1 MKIGAIGLGN
11 RIAHVYHELSQIN
24 QDADLVAFVDPQPI
38 GRDYAERNNFFPPQE
53 YSSLNEMLS
62 NEKLDLLMIGSPNHL
77 HLDHIKI
84 GLNAGIK
91 IFAEKPIVVDEVQS
105 FELAKLLGEFG
116 QDQVLVG
123 LVLRY
128 SQHARSVRELINKNV
143 LGNIISIEASEHIMP
158 WHGGF
163 FMRNWRRK
171 EKFSGGFML
180 EKCCHDI
187 DFYNMIVGCRVRRV
201 ASFGGRS
208 SFIPENK
215 PEKNLEEFTKYNLSG
230 WEAKERVFESDADI
244 VDHQVAIIEYE
255 NGATLAFHTNMRVPD
270 EFRRFAVIGTE
281 GMVEG
286 DFVRGF
292 LKAHDQ
298 QNNIVLDEN
307 YGAAFGQLKGHYGA
321 DNLMLQDINHHLI
334 NSDTINLPVGV
345 KDCIEAGLI
354 AMKIDE
360 SRKTG
365 KIIDLTDSWKKLDS
379 SLINKDEK

>member
-11 RIAHVYHELSQIN
+11 RIAHVYHELSKIN

-38 GRDYAERNNFFPPQE
+38 GRDYAERNHFFPPQE
-53 YSSLNEMLS
+53 YSSLNEMLL

-91 IFAEKPIVVDEVQS
+91 IFAEKPIVIDEAQS
-105 FELAKLLGEFG
+105 FELARLLGEFG

-187 DFYNMIVGCRVRRV
+187 DFYNMIVGCRVKRV

-230 WEAKERVFESDADI
+230 WEAKESVFDSDADI

-270 EFRRFAVIGTE
+270 EFRRFAVIGTN

-298 QNNIVLDEN
+298 QNNVVLEED
-307 YGAAFGQLKGHYGA
+307 YGAAFGKEKGHYGA
-321 DNLMLQDINHHLI
+321 DNLMLKDINQHLI
-334 NSDTINLPVGV
+334 NSEKINLPVGV

-365 KIIDLTDSWKKLDS
+365 KIIDLTSSWGSLDKEMK
-379 SLINKDEK
+379 N

>member
-38 GRDYAERNNFFPPQE
+38 GKDYAEKNNFFPSQE

-91 IFAEKPIVVDEVQS
+91 IFAEKPIVVDEAQS

-128 SQHARSVRELINKNV
+128 SQHARSVRNLIDKNI

-187 DFYNMIVGCRVRRV
+187 DFYNMIVGCRVKRV

-215 PEKNLEEFTKYNLSG
+215 PENNLEEFTKYNLTG
-230 WEAKERVFESDADI
+230 WQAKESVFDSDADI
-244 VDHQVAIIEYE
+244 VDHQVAIIEYD

-270 EFRRFAVIGTE
+270 EFRRFAVIGTN

-298 QNNIVLDEN
+298 QNNVVLDED
-307 YGAAFGQLKGHYGA
+307 YGAAFGMVKGHYGA
-321 DNLMLQDINHHLI
+321 DNLMLKDINQHLT
-334 NSDTINLPVGV
+334 NVEKINLPVGV
-345 KDCIEAGLI
+345 KDCIEAGII

-365 KIIDLTDSWKKLDS
+365 KIIDLTSSWSRLDKEMK
-379 SLINKDEK
+379 N

>member
-11 RIAHVYHELSQIN
+11 RIAHVYHELSKIN

-38 GRDYAERNNFFPPQE
+38 GRDYAERNHFFPPQE

-91 IFAEKPIVVDEVQS
+91 IFAEKPIVIDEVQS
-105 FELAKLLGEFG
+105 FELARLLGEFG

-187 DFYNMIVGCRVRRV
+187 DFYNMIVGCRVKRV

-230 WEAKERVFESDADI
+230 WEAKESVFDSDADI

-270 EFRRFAVIGTE
+270 EFRRFAVIGTN

-298 QNNIVLDEN
+298 QNNVVLEED
-307 YGAAFGQLKGHYGA
+307 YGAAFGKEKGHYGA
-321 DNLMLQDINHHLI
+321 DNLMLKDINQHLI
-334 NSDTINLPVGV
+334 NSEKINLPVGV

-365 KIIDLTDSWKKLDS
+365 KIIDLTSSWS
-379 SLINKDEK
+379 SLDKEMKN

>member
-38 GRDYAERNNFFPPQE
+38 GRDYAERNHFFPPQE
-53 YSSLNEMLS
+53 YSSLNEMLL

-91 IFAEKPIVVDEVQS
+91 IFAEKPIVIDEAQS
-105 FELAKLLGEFG
+105 FELARLLGEFG

-187 DFYNMIVGCRVRRV
+187 DFYNMIVGCRVKRV

-230 WEAKERVFESDADI
+230 WEAKESVFDSDADI

-270 EFRRFAVIGTE
+270 EFRRFAVIGTN

-298 QNNIVLDEN
+298 QNNVVLEED
-307 YGAAFGQLKGHYGA
+307 YGAAFGKEKGHYGA
-321 DNLMLQDINHHLI
+321 DNLMLKDINQHLI
-334 NSDTINLPVGV
+334 NSEKINLPVGV

-365 KIIDLTDSWKKLDS
+365 KIIDLASSWS
-379 SLINKDEK
+379 SLDKEMKN

>member
-11 RIAHVYHELSQIN
+11 RIAHVYHELSKIN

-53 YSSLNEMLS
+53 YSSLNEMLL

-91 IFAEKPIVVDEVQS
+91 IFAEKPIVIDEAQS
-105 FELAKLLGEFG
+105 FELARLLGEFG

-187 DFYNMIVGCRVRRV
+187 DFYNMIVGCRVKRV

-230 WEAKERVFESDADI
+230 WEAKESVFDSDADI

-270 EFRRFAVIGTE
+270 EFRRFAVIGTN

-298 QNNIVLDEN
+298 QNNVVLDED
-307 YGAAFGQLKGHYGA
+307 YGAAFGMVKGHYGA
-321 DNLMLQDINHHLI
+321 DNLMLKDINQHLT
-334 NSDTINLPVGV
+334 NVEKINLPVGV
-345 KDCIEAGLI
+345 KDCIEAGII

-365 KIIDLTDSWKKLDS
+365 KIIDLTSSWS
-379 SLINKDEK
+379 SLDKEMKN

>member
-38 GRDYAERNNFFPPQE
+38 GKDYAEKNNFFPSQE

-91 IFAEKPIVVDEVQS
+91 IFAEKPIVVDEAQS

-128 SQHARSVRELINKNV
+128 SQHARSVRNLIDKNI

-187 DFYNMIVGCRVRRV
+187 DFYNMIVGRRVKRV

-215 PEKNLEEFTKYNLSG
+215 PENNLEEFTKYNLTG
-230 WEAKERVFESDADI
+230 WQAKESVFDSDADI
-244 VDHQVAIIEYE
+244 VDHQVAIIEYD

-270 EFRRFAVIGTE
+270 EFRRFAVIGTN

-298 QNNIVLDEN
+298 QNNVVLDED
-307 YGAAFGQLKGHYGA
+307 YGAAFGMVKGHYGA
-321 DNLMLQDINHHLI
+321 DNLMLKDINQHLT
-334 NSDTINLPVGV
+334 NVEKINLPVGV
-345 KDCIEAGLI
+345 KDCIEAGII

-365 KIIDLTDSWKKLDS
+365 KIIDLTSSWSRLDEEMK
-379 SLINKDEK
+379 N

>member
-38 GRDYAERNNFFPPQE
+38 GKDYAEKNNFFPSQE

-91 IFAEKPIVVDEVQS
+91 IFAEKPIVIDEAQS
-105 FELAKLLGEFG
+105 FELARLLGEFG

-187 DFYNMIVGCRVRRV
+187 DFYNMIVGCRVKRV

-230 WEAKERVFESDADI
+230 WEAKESVFDSDADI

-270 EFRRFAVIGTE
+270 EFRRFAVIGTN

-298 QNNIVLDEN
+298 QNNVVLEED
-307 YGAAFGQLKGHYGA
+307 YGAAFGKEKGHYGA
-321 DNLMLQDINHHLI
+321 DNLMLKDINQHLI
-334 NSDTINLPVGV
+334 NSEKINLPVGV

-365 KIIDLTDSWKKLDS
+365 KIIDLTSSWS
-379 SLINKDEK
+379 SLDKEMKN